1 MLAILMGLFIAFMS
15 RDVLFMSSLYGRKF
29 LFYEKYFL
37 PFFSLKFCTLPYFK
51 VILAFVFYF
60 YYAFC

>member
-29 LFYEKYFL
+29 LFYEKDCFAR
-37 PFFSLKFCTLPYFK
+37 FSLKFCILPLF
-51 VILAFVFYF
+51 
-60 YYAFC
+60 